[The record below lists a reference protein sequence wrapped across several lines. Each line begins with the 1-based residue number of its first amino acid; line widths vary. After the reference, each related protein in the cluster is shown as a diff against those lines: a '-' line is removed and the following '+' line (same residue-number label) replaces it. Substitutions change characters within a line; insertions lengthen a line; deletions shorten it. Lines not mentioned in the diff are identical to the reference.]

1 MAVKKPWARTG
12 LCHQYIQR
20 RSGERH
26 SSDCPQKPVNY
37 GGGSQPV
44 VLWILSNMDWPC
56 KSLDLNI
63 IEAVWLNWEWEHNI
77 QRIAL
82 EWPLRLPQEMARNF
96 RLNWILK
103 AVIPNFKFLRI
114 VQTLYKVF
122 PCMFLD
128 VTVHCY
134 SHLLSYIRKWGA
146 AQDFCAVLYAWHSLH
161 AKKKCHSHRL
171 QIRQN
176 SQLPGHPVEVLQ
188 K

>member
-1 MAVKKPWARTG
+1 MGKNWTVSSIYTKE
-12 LCHQYIQR
+12 IR
-20 RSGERH
+20 REAQQWLSTETCKLWWRLSASGA
-26 SSDCPQKPVNY
+26 
-37 GGGSQPV
+37 
-44 VLWILSNMDWPC
+44 WILSNMDWPC

-63 IEAVWLNWEWEHNI
+63 IEAVWLNWDWEHNI

-134 SHLLSYIRKWGA
+134 SHLPSYIRKWGA